1 MSIKTPG
8 TLALIGAGEF
18 LPPIAAVD
26 KRLLERIIGTP
37 RVVVL
42 PTASAPDGAGV
53 PERWAKMGVDHFSQ
67 LGAAV
72 EAVMLLQRGD
82 ADNTNIVSRIA
93 AANFV
98 YFSGG
103 KPSYLLETLK
113 DTAAW
118 QAIMNVLM
126 EGGVLA
132 GCSAGAMVL
141 GGELFDFPR
150 LWRTIPAFGL
160 APEIIVIPHFDE
172 IPTTFTSTIGLTKR
186 KLTLIGIDGSTAFVR
201 TNGLWNV
208 YGRGGV
214 TVFSGNKKT
223 RYHAGDQVPLPA

>member
-1 MSIKTPG
+1 MSLTTQG

-18 LPPIAAVD
+18 LPRIAVVD
-26 KRLLERIIGTP
+26 KMLLERINGTP

-42 PTASAPDGAGV
+42 PTASAPDGVGV
-53 PERWAKMGVDHFSQ
+53 PERWAEMGVDHFSQ

-72 EAVMLLQRGD
+72 EAVMLLQRED
-82 ADNTNIVSRIA
+82 ADDASIVAKIA

-103 KPSYLLETLK
+103 KPRYLLETLK

-118 QAIMNVLM
+118 QAIMNVLA

-141 GGELFDFPR
+141 GGELFDFPK

-172 IPTTFTSTIGLTKR
+172 IPPALTSTISLTKR
-186 KLTLIGIDGSTAFVR
+186 KLTLTGIDGSTALVR
-201 TNGLWNV
+201 SNGFWSV
-208 YGRGGV
+208 YGSGGV
-214 TVFSGNKKT
+214 TVFDGNKKT
-223 RYHAGDQVPLPA
+223 RYHAGDQVPLG

>member
-1 MSIKTPG
+1 MSLTTQG

-18 LPPIAAVD
+18 LPRIAAVD
-26 KRLLERIIGTP
+26 EMLLECINGTP

-42 PTASAPDGAGV
+42 PTASVPDGADV
-53 PERWAKMGVDHFSQ
+53 PERWAEMGVDHFSQ

-72 EAVMLLQRGD
+72 EAVTLLQRED
-82 ADNTNIVSRIA
+82 ADDASIVAKIA

-103 KPSYLLETLK
+103 KPRYLLETLK

-118 QAIMNVLM
+118 QAILNVLA

-141 GGELFDFPR
+141 GGEFFDFPK

-172 IPTTFTSTIGLTKR
+172 IPPALTSTISLTKR
-186 KLTLIGIDGSTAFVR
+186 KLTLTGIDGSTALVR
-201 TNGLWNV
+201 SNGLWSV
-208 YGRGGV
+208 YGSGGV
-214 TVFSGNKKT
+214 TVFDGNKKT
-223 RYHAGDQVPLPA
+223 RYHAGDQVPLG